1 MSEIK
6 IGDRVHA
13 RFPYCKGAEI
23 GTVTAIERSAG
34 ATVYNVLLDEA
45 ETPSRTTAA
54 WLVEVTTESGTAEN
68 LRAALARCTEER
80 DKSRMDRDYW
90 TLLASQHLE
99 WGRGLERE
107 RNEARKKLEGSLAR
121 EESLKISREEALVKR
136 DALAKE
142 RAEVAKECRM
152 SSHGHDELR
161 RWREQGR
168 APAGSCPFC
177 ASRICVIERDGVFV
191 ARCSHRGCGA
201 RGPRH
206 HDLTRACD
214 LFCCPPRRTAGGM
227 GGPDVGGAL

>member
-13 RFPYCKGAEI
+13 RFSYCDGVAI

-34 ATVYNVLLDEA
+34 ATVYCVLVDEA
-45 ETPSRTTAA
+45 ETPSRATAA
-54 WLVEVTTESGTAEN
+54 WLVEVTTAEN
-68 LRAALARCTEER
+68 LHAALARCTEER
-80 DKSRMDRDYW
+80 DRARRDRDYW

-142 RAEVAKECRM
+142 RAEVAKERDFWRALAGERYERM
-152 SSHGHDELR
+152 QAFE
-161 RWREQGR
+161 
-168 APAGSCPFC
+168 A
-177 ASRICVIERDGVFV
+177 ERD
-191 ARCSHRGCGA
+191 ALY
-201 RGPRH
+201 RH
-206 HDLTRACD
+206 AAQLAGLLRAEGD
-214 LFCCPPRRTAGGM
+214 EP
-227 GGPDVGGAL
+227 